1 EIGNLTNLENLWLDN
16 NQLATLP
23 TSIGNLT
30 DLKVLNLSE
39 NMLTAVPS
47 TLGNLTNLTEL
58 HLNGNQLTA
67 VAPALTQLPIL
78 NKLYLQNNPLLSGPL
93 PVSFADMPILR
104 YFYFHNTAL
113 CVPNDADLIS
123 WIDALYGKD
132 ISGFNC
138 DQPTGQIAGTITDES
153 GQPIPDIVVT

>member
-1 EIGNLTNLENLWLDN
+1 
-16 NQLATLP
+16 
-23 TSIGNLT
+23 
-30 DLKVLNLSE
+30 
-39 NMLTAVPS
+39 
-47 TLGNLTNLTEL
+47 
-58 HLNGNQLTA
+58 
-67 VAPALTQLPIL
+67 IL

-153 GQPIPDIVVT
+153 GQPIPDIVVTLYRYTELDYLVHVEQTFTNQFGQYMFTNVGQDIRYYVAVNSKDNSF